1 MLEVP
6 EFVVTVPD
14 PERIERINTLEGH
27 LNVLRL
33 ALSNAKRVVRICSP
47 FLTSKAISFPDL
59 PVPQLVRQAVNR
71 GVDVVIFNN
80 PSNARNSALHGRAW
94 RLLEE
99 AGVKM
104 VKVSNV
110 QAKTLCVDNTE
121 NSWLSAAR
129 EGEDFRNLECS
140 FRYLGCRASQLVERA
155 TVQNS
160 LFPIRSPD
168 SPHGGVSE
176 RYDHVSRLGTLPLK
190 RRCTNLGQ
198 NHRDNFSPLCEKAE
212 LIQTPTDP

>member
-14 PERIERINTLEGH
+14 PERIERIDTLEGH

-47 FLTSKAISFPDL
+47 FLPSKAISFPDL
-59 PVPQLVRQAVNR
+59 PVPQLARQAVNR
-71 GVDVVIFNN
+71 AVDVVIFND

-110 QAKTLCVDNTE
+110 QAKTLCVDNTDQE
-121 NSWLSAAR
+121 
-129 EGEDFRNLECS
+129 
-140 FRYLGCRASQLVERA
+140 QLA
-155 TVQNS
+155 
-160 LFPIRSPD
+160 
-168 SPHGGVSE
+168 
-176 RYDHVSRLGTLPLK
+176 
-190 RRCTNLGQ
+190 
-198 NHRDNFSPLCEKAE
+198 
-212 LIQTPTDP
+212 